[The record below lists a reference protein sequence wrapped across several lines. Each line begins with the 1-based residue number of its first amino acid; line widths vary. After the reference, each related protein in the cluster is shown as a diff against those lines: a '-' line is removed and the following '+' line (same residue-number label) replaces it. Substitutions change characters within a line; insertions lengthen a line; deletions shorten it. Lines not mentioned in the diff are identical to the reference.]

1 MTAATGSR
9 LVAQRRAFDDIPA
22 AAWDALADSTP
33 WASPFS
39 RHCVQRAWW
48 DAYGATAHDQ
58 TLVIV
63 DPAAS
68 AATNPAASAA
78 TNLAASAATNLAAPG
93 APGTPERLV
102 GIVPLMHRH
111 ELEPGD
117 VAARTILRH
126 QAGPPLRAVPESAT
140 AVFFGASYH
149 ADYATVLA
157 APADLRAVCEAAVG
171 YLAAEDHSRWDVVDL
186 RRMRAGDPATNAL
199 ANAFES
205 AAPKAGWVVTREQE
219 DVCPVVTLAP
229 GQDFDSYLATLD
241 KKERHEIRRKVR
253 RAEAAGTVALE
264 RSANPIDDLDAF
276 IDLHQKRWGADG
288 LFPPT
293 EGGAASRRF
302 FAGLFED
309 CAPSGI
315 VDLSF
320 LSVGG
325 RRIAAGVTFDD
336 GEAVYYYNAGVDPDA
351 RDMSPGVVMVA
362 CYVQRAIAV
371 GRTRLDFMRGNEP
384 YKYEWGAAD
393 SPIERL
399 LVQRTTPATTPAGP
413 ADGEGN

>member
-1 MTAATGSR
+1 MTATTGAR
-9 LVAQRRAFDDIPA
+9 LVAQRRSFGDIPA
-22 AAWDALADSTP
+22 AAWDALADRTP

-63 DPAAS
+63 DEAAS
-68 AATNPAASAA
+68 A
-78 TNLAASAATNLAAPG
+78 AAPG
-93 APGTPERLV
+93 APETLV

-117 VAARTILRH
+117 VAARTTLRH
-126 QAGPPLRAVPESAT
+126 AEGPPLRAVPESAT

-157 APADLRAVCEAAVG
+157 APADLVAVCEAATDA
-171 YLAAEDHSRWDVVDL
+171 LAAADPSRWDVVDL
-186 RRMRAGDPATNAL
+186 RRLRAGDPATDAL
-199 ANAFES
+199 ANAFEW
-205 AAPKAGWVVTREQE
+205 AAPKAGWCVTREQE
-219 DVCPVVTLAP
+219 DVCPVVTLTP
-229 GQDFDSYLATLD
+229 GMDYEGYLGTLD

-253 RAEAAGTVALE
+253 RAEAAGTVELE
-264 RSANPIDDLDAF
+264 RSANPIDDLDSF

-309 CAPSGI
+309 CAPSGL

-336 GEAVYYYNAGVDPDA
+336 GDTVYYYNAGVDPDA
-351 RDMSPGVVMVA
+351 RDLSPGVVMVA
-362 CYVQRAIAV
+362 CYVQRAIAL
-371 GRTRLDFMRGNEP
+371 GRTRLDFLRGNEP
-384 YKYEWGAAD
+384 YKYEWGAVD
-393 SPIERL
+393 SQIERL
-399 LVQRTTPATTPAGP
+399 LVQRTGP
-413 ADGEGN
+413 AATAAAEGN

>member
-1 MTAATGSR
+1 MTATTGAR
-9 LVAQRRAFDDIPA
+9 LVAQRRAFGDIPA
-22 AAWDALADSTP
+22 ASWDALADSTP

-63 DPAAS
+63 DAAAS
-68 AATNPAASAA
+68 AATNPP
-78 TNLAASAATNLAAPG
+78 APE
-93 APGTPERLV
+93 TLV

-117 VAARTILRH
+117 VAARTTLRH

-157 APADLRAVCEAAVG
+157 APADLPAVCEAVVDA
-171 YLAAEDHSRWDVVDL
+171 LATMDHSRWDVVDL
-186 RRMRAGDPATNAL
+186 RRLRAGDPATDAL
-199 ANAFES
+199 ANAFEW
-205 AAPKAGWVVTREQE
+205 AAPKAGWFVTREPE
-219 DVCPVVTLAP
+219 DVCPVVTLVP
-229 GQDFDSYLATLD
+229 GTDYEGYLATLGG
-241 KKERHEIRRKVR
+241 KERHEIRRKVR

-264 RSANPIDDLDAF
+264 RSASPIDDLDAF
-276 IDLHQKRWGADG
+276 IDLHQKRWGAEG

-309 CAPSGI
+309 CAPSG
-315 VDLSF
+315 VLDLSF

-351 RDMSPGVVMVA
+351 RELSPGVVMVA
-362 CYVQRAIAV
+362 CYVQRAIV
-371 GRTRLDFMRGNEP
+371 LGRTRLDFLRGNEP
-384 YKYEWGAAD
+384 YKYEWGAVD

-399 LVQRTTPATTPAGP
+399 LVQRTDPAAGPAATDAATTPA
-413 ADGEGN
+413 EGGN

>member
-1 MTAATGSR
+1 MSATTGAR
-9 LVAQRRAFDDIPA
+9 LVAQRRPFGDIPA
-22 AAWDALADSTP
+22 ATWDALADSTP

-63 DPAAS
+63 DEAAS
-68 AATNPAASAA
+68 AAT
-78 TNLAASAATNLAAPG
+78 G
-93 APGTPERLV
+93 APETLV

-117 VAARTILRH
+117 VAARTTLRH

-157 APADLRAVCEAAVG
+157 APADLPAVCEAVADA
-171 YLAAEDHSRWDVVDL
+171 LATTDHSSWDVVDL
-186 RRMRAGDPATNAL
+186 RRLRAGDPATDAL
-199 ANAFES
+199 ANAFDR
-205 AAPKAGWVVTREQE
+205 AAQKAGWFVTREQE

-229 GQDFDSYLATLD
+229 GMDYEGYLATLD

-253 RAEAAGTVALE
+253 RAEAAGPVALE

-276 IDLHQKRWGADG
+276 IDLHQKRWGAEG

-293 EGGAASRRF
+293 KGGAASRRF

-351 RDMSPGVVMVA
+351 RVLSPGVVMVA
-362 CYVQRAIAV
+362 CYVQRAIEL
-371 GRTRLDFMRGNEP
+371 GRTRLDFLRGNEP
-384 YKYEWGAAD
+384 YKYEWGAID

-399 LVQRTTPATTPAGP
+399 LVQRTGPATGP
-413 ADGEGN
+413 AAGEGN

>member
-1 MTAATGSR
+1 MSATTAAR
-9 LVAQRRAFDDIPA
+9 LVAQRRPFGDIPA

-63 DPAAS
+63 DEAAS
-68 AATNPAASAA
+68 AATNPAALE
-78 TNLAASAATNLAAPG
+78 TI
-93 APGTPERLV
+93 V

-157 APADLRAVCEAAVG
+157 APTDLAAVCDAVVG
-171 YLAAEDHSRWDVVDL
+171 YLADEDHSRWDVVDL
-186 RRMRAGDPATNAL
+186 RRLRAGDPATDAL
-199 ANAFES
+199 ANAFEW

-229 GQDFDSYLATLD
+229 GRDFDSYLATLD

-264 RSANPIDDLDAF
+264 QSANPIDDLDAF
-276 IDLHQKRWGADG
+276 IDLHQKRWGAEG

-309 CAPSGI
+309 CVPSGI

-325 RRIAAGVTFDD
+325 RKIAAGVTFDD
-336 GEAVYYYNAGVDPDA
+336 GDAVYYYNAGVDPDA
-351 RDMSPGVVMVA
+351 RDLSPGVVMVA
-362 CYVQRAIAV
+362 CYVQRAIAL

-384 YKYEWGAAD
+384 YKYEWGATD

-399 LVQRTTPATTPAGP
+399 LVQRTSPAATTPANP
-413 ADGEGN
+413 AGHPVAGEGN

>member
-1 MTAATGSR
+1 MSATTAAR
-9 LVAQRRAFDDIPA
+9 LVAQRRPFGDIPA
-22 AAWDALADSTP
+22 AAWDPLADSTP

-63 DPAAS
+63 DEAAS
-68 AATNPAASAA
+68 AATNPAALE
-78 TNLAASAATNLAAPG
+78 T
-93 APGTPERLV
+93 LV

-117 VAARTILRH
+117 VAARTTLRH

-157 APADLRAVCEAAVG
+157 APADLPAVCEAVADA
-171 YLAAEDHSRWDVVDL
+171 LATTDHSSWDVVDL
-186 RRMRAGDPATNAL
+186 RRLRAGDPATDAL
-199 ANAFES
+199 ANAFDR
-205 AAPKAGWVVTREQE
+205 AAQKAGWFVTREQE

-229 GQDFDSYLATLD
+229 GMDYEGYLATLD

-253 RAEAAGTVALE
+253 RAEAAGPVALE

-276 IDLHQKRWGADG
+276 IDLHQKRWGAEG

-293 EGGAASRRF
+293 KGGAASRRF
-302 FAGLFED
+302 FAGLFEG

-351 RDMSPGVVMVA
+351 RVLSPGVVMVA
-362 CYVQRAIAV
+362 CYVQRAIEL
-371 GRTRLDFMRGNEP
+371 GRTRLDFLRGNEP
-384 YKYEWGAAD
+384 YKYEWGAID

-399 LVQRTTPATTPAGP
+399 LVQRTGPATGP
-413 ADGEGN
+413 AAGAGN

>member
-1 MTAATGSR
+1 MSATTAAR
-9 LVAQRRAFDDIPA
+9 LVAQRRPFGDIPA
-22 AAWDALADSTP
+22 PAWDALADRTP

-63 DPAAS
+63 DEAAS
-68 AATNPAASAA
+68 AATNPAALE
-78 TNLAASAATNLAAPG
+78 TI
-93 APGTPERLV
+93 V

-117 VAARTILRH
+117 VAARTTLRH

-157 APADLRAVCEAAVG
+157 APTDLAAVCDAVVG

-186 RRMRAGDPATNAL
+186 RRLRAGDPATDAL
-199 ANAFES
+199 ANAFEW

-229 GQDFDSYLATLD
+229 GRDFDSYLGTLD

-264 RSANPIDDLDAF
+264 QSANPIDDLDAF
-276 IDLHQKRWGADG
+276 IDLHQKRWGAEG

-325 RRIAAGVTFDD
+325 RKIAAGVTFDD
-336 GEAVYYYNAGVDPDA
+336 GEGVYYYNAGVDPDA
-351 RDMSPGVVMVA
+351 RDLSPGVVMVA
-362 CYVQRAIAV
+362 CYVQRAIAL
-371 GRTRLDFMRGNEP
+371 GRTRLDFLRGNEP
-384 YKYEWGAAD
+384 YKYAWGATD

-399 LVQRTTPATTPAGP
+399 LVQRTGP
-413 ADGEGN
+413 GPGPVAAEGN